1 MPFVFLGRGQVVI
14 ELLREQ
20 PLLLLFLVAA
30 VGYPL
35 GRITV
40 RGTSLGIA
48 AVLFVGI
55 AFGALDPKLKIP
67 EVLYQF
73 GLALFIYTLGLSN
86 SAVFFRS
93 LRQRGLRDNGLVFG
107 VISISFLLAF
117 GLAKWFH
124 LNPRLA
130 AGMFSGGLTNTPA
143 LAGVLEAVKHS
154 APPEK
159 LSQLMAEPVVGY
171 SIAYPGGVLG
181 MILAMLLLRWFW
193 RVDFRREAESIRDA
207 VPEPLENRTIRIKSP
222 EASQFSVERLTEEL
236 ELTVAFS
243 RHRRGDTL
251 SVVTPETQLQ
261 AGDLVSVV
269 GPPEA
274 VAAAVAAL
282 GEETG
287 VRLEFDRSELD
298 FRRIFVSNPKLAGQ
312 TIESLELDERFGA
325 VATRIR
331 RGDIDLA
338 ALPDTEIEI
347 GDRVR
352 IVAPP
357 AQMDA
362 LGRFFGDSYRAAS
375 ELDILTFSLGL
386 ALGLAL
392 GLIPIPV
399 APGIHF
405 KLGLAGGPLIVA
417 LILGKLDRTGPFAW
431 NPPFGTN
438 VTLRQIGLVIFL
450 AGVGTQAGY
459 AFVSTLFAR
468 GGALIFALGL
478 SVTLTAAFS
487 ALVVGYKLLR
497 MPLGLLYGVL
507 AGMQTQPAVLG
518 FAVEQTKND
527 LPNVGYASVFPF
539 ATILKI
545 ILAQVLFV
553 LLQ

>member
-1 MPFVFLGRGQVVI
+1 
-14 ELLREQ
+14 
-20 PLLLLFLVAA
+20 
-30 VGYPL
+30 
-35 GRITV
+35 
-40 RGTSLGIA
+40 
-48 AVLFVGI
+48 
-55 AFGALDPKLKIP
+55 
-67 EVLYQF
+67 
-73 GLALFIYTLGLSN
+73 
-86 SAVFFRS
+86 
-93 LRQRGLRDNGLVFG
+93 
-107 VISISFLLAF
+107 
-117 GLAKWFH
+117 
-124 LNPRLA
+124 
-130 AGMFSGGLTNTPA
+130 
-143 LAGVLEAVKHS
+143 LEAVKHS
-154 APPEK
+154 APPEN
-159 LSQLMAEPVVGY
+159 LSRLMAEPVVGY

-181 MILAMLLLRWFW
+181 MILAMLALRWFW
-193 RVDFRREAESIRDA
+193 RVDFKREAESIRGA
-207 VPEPLENRTIRIKSP
+207 IPEVLENKTIRVKSP
-222 EASQFSVERLTEEL
+222 EAGNFSVERLVEEL
-236 ELTVAFS
+236 ELNVAFS

-261 AGDLVSVV
+261 PGDLVSVV
-269 GPPEA
+269 GAPEA
-274 VAAAVAAL
+274 VASAVAAL
-282 GEETG
+282 GEETD

-298 FRRIFVSNPKLAGQ
+298 FRRIFVSNPKLAGK

-386 ALGLAL
+386 ALGLAV

-399 APGIHF
+399 APGIRF

-417 LILGKLDRTGPFAW
+417 LILGKLDRTGPLAW
-431 NPPFGTN
+431 NPPFGSN

-487 ALVVGYKLLR
+487 ALVVGYKVLR
-497 MPLGLLYGVL
+497 IPLGLLFGIL
-507 AGMQTQPAVLG
+507 AGLQTQPAMLG

-545 ILAQVLFV
+545 ILAQVLFL